1 MNEFRVIK
9 CKKCDAALTELEGEK
24 LTQCVQC
31 GYRFGFET
39 TQSKRQISR
48 QSNRQSRSSIT
59 TGRTNTTPELATL
72 INKLRLFKTEKLSH
86 DSLSREELPQQIL
99 SHETGTIHQSRVKAE
114 NKETPIIKSKKST
127 WTQVV
132 KWYLIIVFS
141 MGALSQCGKY
151 I

>member
-1 MNEFRVIK
+1 MSEFRVIK
-9 CKKCDAALTELEGEK
+9 CKKCNAALTELKGEK

-31 GYRFGFET
+31 GYRFGIET
-39 TQSKRQISR
+39 K
-48 QSNRQSRSSIT
+48 QSNRQSRTSIT

-72 INKLRLFKTEKLSH
+72 VNKLKQLRSEKLSH
-86 DSLSREELPQQIL
+86 RDLPQETL

-114 NKETPIIKSKKST
+114 NKETPAIKSKKPT

-141 MGALSQCGKY
+141 MGFLSQCGKY